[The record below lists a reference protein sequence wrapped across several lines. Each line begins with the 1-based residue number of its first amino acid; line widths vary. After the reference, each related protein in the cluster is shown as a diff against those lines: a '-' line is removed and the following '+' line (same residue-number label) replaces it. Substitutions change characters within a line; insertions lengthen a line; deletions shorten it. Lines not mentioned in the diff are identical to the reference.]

1 MDEREESKDTPKGG
15 RLSSWLKA
23 AVGTVAGLL
32 SGAAMMYVSPL
43 IDRVVK
49 PAKPLANF
57 AVDHEGTT
65 VTFQNRSSGIHAG
78 WWDYGDGS
86 ALEAVDPNQQTVS
99 HTYANPGDYTAKL
112 TVQNLLGDESER
124 VVSLHLDAPA
134 HTDPP
139 AIESLEV
146 APAGGTAFAPATF
159 RVVGKVKNA
168 QMCLWNFNDGRPMQI
183 DHDPATS
190 QGQVVTFDRP
200 GTYKIQLV
208 AMTAN
213 GTAPLEKTQTVTVLP
228 PPTGSVTAVLHV
240 TDAATRVEAVT
251 VPHLISKA
259 VPPTMK
265 EAAQAFS
272 TAAKARP
279 GWQIKAVR
287 VTTASGQGPVLQDQG
302 ELALDP
308 SLVKGGN
315 VRNLKLELAPDHG
328 SVRLVGEL
336 LRPANL
342 GKQGA
347 VIPNLEL
354 PVQLV
359 EERRT
364 AAQHPATPVTA
375 TLTAP
380 GSAMLLMPPLPAD
393 WVNPQR
399 QMTLELRAGN
409 RALWQGSQLPRAT
422 PVTIDNRAYLLSA
435 TSVGGQLRV
444 DLVDA
449 RTGISPSAN

>member
-1 MDEREESKDTPKGG
+1 MEEREEAEGTKKGG

-43 IDRVVK
+43 IDKVIK

-78 WWDYGDGS
+78 WWDFGDGS
-86 ALEAVDPNQQTVS
+86 ALEPVDPSQQTVS
-99 HTYANPGDYTAKL
+99 HTYASPGDYTAKL

-124 VVSLHLDAPA
+124 VVSLHLDAVA

-139 AIESLEV
+139 AITALEV
-146 APAGGTAFAPATF
+146 SPVGSASYAPATF
-159 RVVGKVKNA
+159 HVVGSVKNA
-168 QMCLWNFNDGRPMQI
+168 QMCLWDLGDDRPMQV
-183 DHDPATS
+183 DHDQVA
-190 QGQVVTFDRP
+190 GQDRMLTFDRP
-200 GTYKIQLV
+200 GTYKIRLV
-208 AMTAN
+208 AVASN
-213 GTAPLEKTQTVTVLP
+213 GAASAEKTQVVTVQP
-228 PPTGSVTAVLHV
+228 PPNGSVAAVLHV
-240 TDAATRVEAVT
+240 TDAATRVETVT
-251 VPHLISKA
+251 VPFVFSQPF
-259 VPPTMK
+259 PPTMK
-265 EAAQAFS
+265 EATHAFS
-272 TAAKARP
+272 TPALARP
-279 GWQIKAVR
+279 GCQIRAVR
-287 VTTASGQGPVLQDQG
+287 VLTPAGQGPLLQDQS
-302 ELALDP
+302 EVTLDP

-315 VRNLKLELAPDHG
+315 VRNLKLQLATDRR
-328 SVRLVGEL
+328 SVRLTGEL

-347 VIPNLEL
+347 VLPNVEV

-364 AAQHPATPVTA
+364 GAQRPATPVTA

-380 GSAMLLMPPLPAD
+380 GSAMLMLPPLPAD

-399 QMTLELRAGN
+399 QMQLQLRAGN
-409 RALWQGSQLPRAT
+409 NLLWQGSQLPRGT
-422 PVTIDNRAYLLSA
+422 PVTINNRAYLLTA
-435 TSVGGQLRV
+435 TPTAGQLRL

-449 RTGISPSAN
+449 RAGASPSAN